1 MMDKKEAEK
10 RIDELRK
17 LIEYHRWRYYV
28 LDQPEISDR
37 EYDKLVLEL
46 QKLEQEYPDLITPNS
61 PTQRVGA
68 PPAKEFRPV
77 QHLLPMLSLDNAFTP
92 EDLLAFDRRVK
103 RILGE
108 VPVEYVCELKFD
120 GLAVSLRYENGLL
133 TVGATR
139 GDGYEGEEI
148 TNNLRTLKSL
158 TLHLLCPDPPPL
170 LEARGEVIMTYA
182 DFERLNEERAARGEP
197 LFANPRNAAA
207 GSVRQLDPKITAER
221 KLDIFIYGLGACE
234 GRSFSSHWEA
244 LEYLKKCGLK
254 VSDKVRLVK
263 SIEEAIEFCKEWQE
277 KRGDL
282 PFGVDGA
289 VIKVNSFEY
298 QERLGFTTHSPR
310 WAIAYKFPAAEEI
323 TQVEDIKVYVGRT
336 GALTPVAHLTPVEV
350 DGSTVSRATLH
361 NEDEVKRKDVRIGDW
376 VVVHKAG
383 AVIPEIISVLKE
395 RRTGKERAFEMPRRC
410 PVCGAETLRLPGEAV
425 TRCTNISCP
434 AQVVERILHFCRS
447 MDVEG
452 LGPAIVVQLH
462 KLGLVK
468 DVADIY
474 YLTLEKMLQMDR
486 MGPTLAK
493 KLLGQ
498 IEASKNKPLKQ
509 LITAL
514 GILQVGEHVADLLT
528 RKYHSI
534 DEFFQATEEELQ
546 TIPGIGPSTAESIV
560 VFFRQP
566 ETRALIEKLRKAG
579 VRLAEEKLK
588 EEGVK
593 PLAGKTFVFTGTLS
607 RFKREEAEELVR
619 KLGGEATG
627 SVSRRTSFVVVGENP
642 GSKFDKA
649 RELNVK
655 TINEEEFLKMLKEM
669 GVEGLP

>member
-46 QKLEQEYPDLITPNS
+46 QKLEQEYPDLINPNS

-528 RKYHSI
+528 KKYHSI

-593 PLAGKTFVFTGTLS
+593 LLAGKTFVFTGTLS

-655 TINEEEFLKMLKEM
+655 TITEEEFLKMLKEM

>member
-1 MMDKKEAEK
+1 MDKKEAEK

-158 TLHLLCPDPPPL
+158 TLHLLCPDPPAL

-263 SIEEAIEFCKEWQE
+263 SIKEAIEFCKEWQE

-395 RRTGKERAFEMPRRC
+395 RRTGKERVFEMPRRC

-498 IEASKNKPLKQ
+498 IEASKDKPLKQ

-607 RFKREEAEELVR
+607 RLKREEAEELVR

-669 GVEGLP
+669 GVEGLS

>member
-263 SIEEAIEFCKEWQE
+263 SIEEAIEYCKEWQE

-649 RELNVK
+649 HELNVK

>member
-1 MMDKKEAEK
+1 MEREKAAK

-37 EYDKLVLEL
+37 EYDELMLEL
-46 QKLEQEYPDLITPNS
+46 QRLENDYPDLITPNS

-68 PPAKEFRPV
+68 PPAKEFKPV
-77 QHLLPMLSLDNAFTP
+77 RHLLPMLSLDNAFTA

-103 RILGE
+103 RIIGE
-108 VPVEYVCELKFD
+108 VPLEYVCELKFD
-120 GLAVSLRYENGLL
+120 GLAVSLRYEKGLL

-221 KLDIFIYGLGACE
+221 KLDIFIYGLGAYE
-234 GRSFSSHWEA
+234 GISFSSHWEA

-254 VSDKVRLVK
+254 VSDKIRLVK
-263 SIEEAIEFCKEWQE
+263 SIEEAIEYCREWQE

-289 VIKVNSFEY
+289 VIKVNSFAY

-395 RRTGKERAFEMPRRC
+395 RRTGKEKIFEMPKRC

-447 MDVEG
+447 MDIEG

-462 KLGLVK
+462 NAGMVK

-474 YLTLEKMLQMDR
+474 YLTLDEMLKLER
-486 MGPTLAK
+486 MGPTLAQ
-493 KLLGQ
+493 KLLKQ
-498 IEASKNKPLKQ
+498 IESSKNKPLKQ

-534 DEFFQATEEELQ
+534 DEFFRATEEDLQ

-619 KLGGEATG
+619 KLGGEASG

>member
-579 VRLAEEKLK
+579 VRLAEKKLK

>member
-1 MMDKKEAEK
+1 MDREQAAK
-10 RIDELRK
+10 RIEELRK

-37 EYDKLVLEL
+37 EYDELMLEL
-46 QKLEQEYPDLITPNS
+46 QRLEQDYPDLITPNS

-68 PPAKEFRPV
+68 PPAKEFRAV
-77 QHLLPMLSLDNAFTP
+77 RHLLPMLSLDNAFTS
-92 EDLLAFDRRVK
+92 EDLLAFDRRVR

-108 VPVEYVCELKFD
+108 VPLEYVCELKFD
-120 GLAVSLRYENGLL
+120 GLAVSLRYEKGLL

-158 TLHLLCPDPPPL
+158 TLHLLCPNPPPL

-221 KLDIFIYGLGACE
+221 KLDIFIYGLGAYE
-234 GRSFSSHWEA
+234 GISFPSHWEA

-254 VSDKVRLVK
+254 VSDKIRLVK
-263 SIEEAIEFCKEWQE
+263 SIEEAIEYCKEWQE

-310 WAIAYKFPAAEEI
+310 WAIAYKFPATEEI

-395 RRTGKERAFEMPRRC
+395 RRTGKEKAFEMPKRC

-447 MDVEG
+447 MDIEG

-462 KLGLVK
+462 NMGMVK

-474 YLTLEKMLQMDR
+474 YLTLDDMLKMER
-486 MGPTLAK
+486 MGPTLAQ
-493 KLLGQ
+493 KLLKQ
-498 IEASKNKPLKQ
+498 IESSKNKPLQQ

-528 RKYHSI
+528 QKYHSI
-534 DEFFQATEEELQ
+534 DELFRATEEELQ

-566 ETRALIEKLRKAG
+566 ETKALIEKLRRAG
-579 VRLAEEKLK
+579 VLLAEEEIK
-588 EEGVK
+588 EGGIK

-607 RFKREEAEELVR
+607 HFKREEAEELVR
-619 KLGGEATG
+619 KFGGEATS
-627 SVSRRTSFVVVGENP
+627 SVSKRTSFVVVGENP
-642 GSKFDKA
+642 GSKLDRAK
-649 RELNVK
+649 ELNVK
-655 TINEEEFLKMLKEM
+655 TISEEEFLKLLKEQ
-669 GVEGLP
+669 GIEELP

>member
-263 SIEEAIEFCKEWQE
+263 SIEEAIEYCKEWQE

>member
-1 MMDKKEAEK
+1 MDREQAAK
-10 RIDELRK
+10 RIEELRK

-37 EYDKLVLEL
+37 EYDELMLEL
-46 QKLEQEYPDLITPNS
+46 QRLEQDYPDLITPNS

-68 PPAKEFRPV
+68 PPAKEFRAV
-77 QHLLPMLSLDNAFTP
+77 RHLLPMLSLDNAFTS
-92 EDLLAFDRRVK
+92 EDLLAFDRRVR

-108 VPVEYVCELKFD
+108 VPLEYVCELKFD
-120 GLAVSLRYENGLL
+120 GLAVSLRYEKGLL

-158 TLHLLCPDPPPL
+158 TLHLLCPNPPPL

-221 KLDIFIYGLGACE
+221 KLDIFIYGLGAYE
-234 GRSFSSHWEA
+234 GISFPSHWEA

-254 VSDKVRLVK
+254 VSDKIRLVK
-263 SIEEAIEFCKEWQE
+263 SIEEAIEYCKEWQE

-310 WAIAYKFPAAEEI
+310 WAIAYKFPATEEI

-395 RRTGKERAFEMPRRC
+395 RRTGKEKAFEMPKRC

-447 MDVEG
+447 MDIEG

-462 KLGLVK
+462 NMGMVK

-474 YLTLEKMLQMDR
+474 YLTLDDMLKMER
-486 MGPTLAK
+486 MGPTLAQ
-493 KLLGQ
+493 KLLKQ
-498 IEASKNKPLKQ
+498 IESSKNKPLQQ

-528 RKYHSI
+528 QKYHSI
-534 DEFFQATEEELQ
+534 DELFRATEEELQ

-566 ETRALIEKLRKAG
+566 ETKALIEKLRRAG
-579 VRLAEEKLK
+579 VLLAEEEIK
-588 EEGVK
+588 EGGIK
-593 PLAGKTFVFTGTLS
+593 PFAGKTFVFTGTLS
-607 RFKREEAEELVR
+607 HFKREEAEELVR
-619 KLGGEATG
+619 KFGGEATS
-627 SVSRRTSFVVVGENP
+627 SVSKRTSFVVVGENP
-642 GSKFDKA
+642 GSKLDRAK
-649 RELNVK
+649 ELNVK
-655 TINEEEFLKMLKEM
+655 TISEEEFLKLLKEQ
-669 GVEGLP
+669 GIEELP

>member
-1 MMDKKEAEK
+1 MDREQAAK
-10 RIDELRK
+10 RIEELRK

-37 EYDKLVLEL
+37 EYDELMLEL
-46 QKLEQEYPDLITPNS
+46 QRLEQDYPDLITPNS

-68 PPAKEFRPV
+68 PPAKEFRAV
-77 QHLLPMLSLDNAFTP
+77 RHLLPMLSLDNAFTA

-108 VPVEYVCELKFD
+108 VPLEYVCELKFD
-120 GLAVSLRYENGLL
+120 GLAVSLRYEKGLL

-158 TLHLLCPDPPPL
+158 TLHLLCPNPPPL

-221 KLDIFIYGLGACE
+221 KLDIFIYGLGAYE
-234 GRSFSSHWEA
+234 GISFSSHWEA

-254 VSDKVRLVK
+254 VSDKIRLVN
-263 SIEEAIEFCKEWQE
+263 SIEEAIEYCEEWQE

-289 VIKVNSFEY
+289 VIKVNSFEF

-395 RRTGKERAFEMPRRC
+395 RRTGKEKVFEMPKRC

-447 MDVEG
+447 MDIEG

-462 KLGLVK
+462 NMEMVK

-474 YLTLEKMLQMDR
+474 YLTLDNMLKMER
-486 MGPTLAK
+486 MGPTLAR
-493 KLLGQ
+493 KLLKQ
-498 IEASKNKPLKQ
+498 IESSKNKPLRQ

-528 RKYHSI
+528 QKYHSI
-534 DEFFQATEEELQ
+534 DELFRATEEELQ

-566 ETRALIEKLRKAG
+566 ETKALIEKLRRAG
-579 VRLAEEKLK
+579 VRLAEEKIK
-588 EEGVK
+588 EEGIK

-607 RFKREEAEELVR
+607 HFKREEAEELVR
-619 KLGGEATG
+619 KLGGEATS
-627 SVSRRTSFVVVGENP
+627 SVSKRTSFVVVGENP
-642 GSKFDKA
+642 GSKLDKA
-649 RELNVK
+649 KELNVK
-655 TINEEEFLKMLKEM
+655 TIGEEEFLKLLKEQ
-669 GVEGLP
+669 GIEELP

>member
-158 TLHLLCPDPPPL
+158 TLHLLCPDPPAL

-474 YLTLEKMLQMDR
+474 YLTLEKVLQMDR

-498 IEASKNKPLKQ
+498 IEASKDKPLKQ

-514 GILQVGEHVADLLT
+514 GIIQVGEHVADLLT

-607 RFKREEAEELVR
+607 RLKREEAEELVR

-669 GVEGLP
+669 GVEGLS

>member
-1 MMDKKEAEK
+1 MDKKEAEK

-46 QKLEQEYPDLITPNS
+46 QKLEQEYPDLINPNS

-528 RKYHSI
+528 KKYHSI

-593 PLAGKTFVFTGTLS
+593 LLAGKTFVFTGTLS

-655 TINEEEFLKMLKEM
+655 TITEEEFLKMLKEM

>member
-1 MMDKKEAEK
+1 MDKKEAEK

-68 PPAKEFRPV
+68 PPAKEFSPV

-263 SIEEAIEFCKEWQE
+263 SIEEAIEYCKEWQE

>member
-1 MMDKKEAEK
+1 MDKKEAEK

-263 SIEEAIEFCKEWQE
+263 SIEEAIEYCKEWQE

-627 SVSRRTSFVVVGENP
+627 SVSKRTSFVVVGENP

>member
-1 MMDKKEAEK
+1 MEREKAAK

-37 EYDKLVLEL
+37 EYDELMLEL
-46 QKLEQEYPDLITPNS
+46 QRLENDYPDLITPNS

-68 PPAKEFRPV
+68 PPAKEFKPV
-77 QHLLPMLSLDNAFTP
+77 RHLLPMLSLDNAFTA

-103 RILGE
+103 RIIGE
-108 VPVEYVCELKFD
+108 VPLEYVCELKFD
-120 GLAVSLRYENGLL
+120 GLAVSLRYEKGLL

-221 KLDIFIYGLGACE
+221 KLDIFIYGLGAYE
-234 GRSFSSHWEA
+234 GISFSSHWEA

-254 VSDKVRLVK
+254 VSDKIRLVK
-263 SIEEAIEFCKEWQE
+263 SIEEAIEYCREWQE

-289 VIKVNSFEY
+289 VIKVNSFAY

-323 TQVEDIKVYVGRT
+323 TQVEDIRVYVGRT

-395 RRTGKERAFEMPRRC
+395 RRTGKEKIFEMPKRC

-447 MDVEG
+447 MDIEG

-462 KLGLVK
+462 NAGMVK

-474 YLTLEKMLQMDR
+474 YLTLDEMLKLER
-486 MGPTLAK
+486 MGPTLAQ
-493 KLLGQ
+493 KLLKQ
-498 IEASKNKPLKQ
+498 IESSKNKPLKQ

-534 DEFFQATEEELQ
+534 DEFFRATEEDLQ

-588 EEGVK
+588 EEGFK

-619 KLGGEATG
+619 KLGGEASG

>member
-1 MMDKKEAEK
+1 MMEKAQAQK

-17 LIEYHRWRYYV
+17 LIDYHRWRYYV
-28 LDQPEISDR
+28 LDQPEISDS

-46 QKLEQEYPDLITPNS
+46 QKLEEQFPDLITPNS

-68 PPAKEFRPV
+68 PPAKEFKPV
-77 QHLLPMLSLDNAFTP
+77 KHLLPMLSLDNAFNS

-108 VPVEYVCELKFD
+108 VPLQYVCELKFD
-120 GLAVSLRYENGLL
+120 GLAVSLRYEKGVFTL
-133 TVGATR
+133 GATR
-139 GDGYEGEEI
+139 GDGYEGEEV

-158 TLHLLCPDPPPL
+158 TLNLFCPDPPEL
-170 LEARGEVIMTYA
+170 LEARGEVIMTYP
-182 DFERLNEERAARGEP
+182 DFERLNEERASRGEP

-221 KLDIFIYGLGACE
+221 KLDIFIYGMGACRGKE
-234 GRSFSSHWEA
+234 FSTHWEI
-244 LEYLKKCGLK
+244 LQYLKSCGLK
-254 VSDKVRLVK
+254 ISDKVRLVD
-263 SIEEAIEFCKEWQE
+263 SIEEAIDFCKEWQE
-277 KRGDL
+277 KRGEL

-289 VIKVNSFEY
+289 VVKVNSIEY
-298 QERLGFTTHSPR
+298 QEKLGFTTHSPR

-323 TQVEDIKVYVGRT
+323 TRVEDIKVYVGRT
-336 GALTPVAHLTPVEV
+336 GALTPVAHLAPVEI

-395 RRTGKERAFEMPRRC
+395 RRTGKETPFEMPKRC
-410 PVCGAETLRLPGEAV
+410 PVCGAEAIRLPGEAV

-447 MDVEG
+447 MDIEG

-462 KLGLVK
+462 NLGLAK
-468 DVADIY
+468 DVGDIY
-474 YLTLEKMLQMDR
+474 FLNMEKMLQLER

-493 KLLGQ
+493 KLLNQ
-498 IEASKNKPLKQ
+498 IEASKNKPLRQ

-534 DEFFQATEEELQ
+534 DDFFRVSLEELQ
-546 TIPGIGPSTAESIV
+546 AIPGIGPSIAESIV

-566 ETRALIEKLRKAG
+566 ETKALIEKLKKAG
-579 VRLAEEKLK
+579 VRMEEEEIREEK
-588 EEGVK
+588 K
-593 PLAGKTFVFTGTLS
+593 PLSGKTFVFTGTLS
-607 RFKREEAEELVR
+607 RFTREQAEGLVR
-619 KLGGEATG
+619 RLGGEVSS

-642 GSKFDKA
+642 GSKYDKA
-649 RELNVK
+649 RELNLN
-655 TINEEEFLKMLKEM
+655 ILGEEEFLKMLKEI
-669 GVEGLP
+669 GVEGIS

>member
-1 MMDKKEAEK
+1 LMDRKQAEK
-10 RIDELRK
+10 RIEELGK

-37 EYDKLVLEL
+37 EYDELMIEL
-46 QKLEQEYPDLITPNS
+46 QRLEERFPDLVTPNS

-68 PPAKEFRPV
+68 PPVKEFGTVRH
-77 QHLLPMLSLDNAFTP
+77 QLPMLSLDNAFNP

-108 VPVEYVCELKFD
+108 VPIDYVCELKFD
-120 GLAVSLRYENGLL
+120 GLAVSLKYENGAL

-148 TNNLRTLKSL
+148 TNNLRTLKTL
-158 TLHLLCPDPPPL
+158 TLHLLCPAPPPL
-170 LEARGEVIMTYA
+170 IEARGEVIMTYP

-207 GSVRQLDPKITAER
+207 GSVRQLDSKITAER
-221 KLDIFIYGLGACE
+221 KLDIFIYGLGAYE
-234 GRSFSSHWEA
+234 GKSLFSHWEA
-244 LEYLKKCGLK
+244 LEFLKKCGLK
-254 VSDKVRLVK
+254 VSDKVKLVQ
-263 SIEEAIEFCKEWQE
+263 SIEEAIEYCREWQE

-323 TQVEDIKVYVGRT
+323 TRVEDIEVYVGRT

-350 DGSTVSRATLH
+350 DGSTVSHATLH
-361 NEDEVKRKDVRIGDW
+361 NEDEVKRKDVRLGDW

-395 RRTGKERAFEMPRRC
+395 RRTGKEQVFQMPRRC

-434 AQVVERILHFCRS
+434 AQVTERILHYCRS
-447 MDVEG
+447 MDIEG

-462 KLGLVK
+462 KLGMVK

-474 YLTLEKMLQMDR
+474 YLTLDKMLQMER
-486 MGPTLAK
+486 MGPTLAR

-498 IEASKNKPLKQ
+498 IEASKNKPLNQ

-514 GILQVGEHVADLLT
+514 GILQVGEHVADLLA

-534 DEFFQATEEELQ
+534 EEFFRATEEELQ
-546 TIPGIGPSTAESIV
+546 SIPGIGPSIAESIV
-560 VFFRQP
+560 VFFRQQ
-566 ETRALIEKLRKAG
+566 ETRSLIEKLRRAG
-579 VRLAEEKLK
+579 VKLAEEAPIV
-588 EEGVK
+588 EGVR
-593 PLAGKTFVFTGTLS
+593 PLAGKTFVFTGVLS
-607 RFKREEAEELVR
+607 RWKREEAEELVR

-627 SVSRRTSFVVVGENP
+627 SVSRRTSFLVMGENP
-642 GSKFDKA
+642 GSKLDRA

-655 TINEEEFLKMLKEM
+655 IINEDEFEKMLKEL
-669 GVEGLP
+669 GVERHS